1 MYKYVSF
8 YGLAQADLSAIVESG
23 EVMSTILGYLEK
35 AGEALLSFNWF
46 SDLFDVLLV
55 TLVVYEAIKLLRGS
69 RSFQV
74 IKGIIFLIVLFVA
87 VKLFNMEASEF
98 LLTKLFEN
106 ALLILVVLFA
116 PELRKIL
123 ERFGRRSISN
133 IPIFNFK
140 NDSELQ
146 RDVTD
151 MINDFCKAAGDLS
164 ETKTGALVVFE
175 REAPLG
181 EIINSGTVLDACSSA
196 ELFNGLFFKNSA
208 LHDGAVIVRGAR
220 IYAAGCILP
229 LTQNQLSSELGTRH
243 RAATGMSESSDA
255 VVVVVSEETGAISVA
270 TGGTLMRD
278 IQTGELREIL
288 LSSLIKQNQNEP
300 KKFRLPHFGKKAEG
314 DKNEK

>member
-1 MYKYVSF
+1 MYF
-8 YGLAQADLSAIVESG
+8 LIEFRRRRIVESG
-23 EVMSTILGYLEK
+23 GKMNDVLSYLEK
-35 AGEALLSFNWF
+35 MGEALLSFNWF
-46 SDLFDVLLV
+46 SDLFDVILV
-55 TLVVYEAIKLLRGS
+55 TFVVYEAIKLVRGS

-74 IKGIIFLIVLFVA
+74 IKGIVFLIALFVI

-123 ERFGRRSISN
+123 EKFGRRSIAN
-133 IPIFNFK
+133 IPLFNFK
-140 NDSELQ
+140 NDGELQ
-146 RDVTD
+146 KETEK

-181 EIINSGTVLDACSSA
+181 EIISSGTVLDACSSA

-208 LHDGAVIVRGAR
+208 LHDGAVVVRNAR

-255 VVVVVSEETGAISVA
+255 VVVVVSEETGGISVA

-278 IQTGELREIL
+278 IRTGELREIL
-288 LSSLIKQNQNEP
+288 LSSLMKQSSGEQ
-300 KKFRLPHFGKKAEG
+300 KKFRLPKIRKKKGKG
-314 DKNEK
+314 DNNED